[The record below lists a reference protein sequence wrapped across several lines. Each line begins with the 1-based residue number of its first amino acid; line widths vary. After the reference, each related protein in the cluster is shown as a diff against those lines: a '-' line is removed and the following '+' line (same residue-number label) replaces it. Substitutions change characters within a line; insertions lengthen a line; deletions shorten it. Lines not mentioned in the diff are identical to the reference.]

1 MLGFLV
7 RDKLEN
13 QIGRLQLLVHYHIV
27 QLNDVGTPEQRL
39 QNLRLSVDLLLA
51 DGLQDFDYTL
61 CVVLDIDP
69 QEDLAVLSAA

>member
-13 QIGRLQLLVHYHIV
+13 QIRRLQLLVHYHIV

-51 DGLQDFDYTL
+51 DGLQDFDDTL

-69 QEDLAVLSAA
+69 QEDLAILSAS

>member
-1 MLGFLV
+1 LLGFLV

-51 DGLQDFDYTL
+51 DGLQDFDDTL

>member
-51 DGLQDFDYTL
+51 DGLQDFDDTL